1 VEIKA
6 EFTLGGL
13 DYSFVLPT
21 IYSWYELEAKGFKF
35 EDGWVVPKRSQLIEL
50 FDSEEKARDNSYLW
64 SASAY
69 AYDGDYA
76 WVVYFGYG
84 VSNGYYDFRTYSYGV
99 RLVRELK
106 DGN

>member
-1 VEIKA
+1 MIEVEFA
-6 EFTLGGL
+6 VNNLE
-13 DYSFVLPT
+13 YSFILPE

-35 EDGWVVPKRSQLIEL
+35 EDGWRVPKRSELIEL

-64 SASAY
+64 SASAQ

-76 WVVYFGYG
+76 GVVYFGYG
-84 VSNGYYDFRTYSYGV
+84 VSNGYYDFRTNSYGV
-99 RLVRELK
+99 RLVRDNK